1 MWLRI
6 FITCMLGVCGL
17 SFAEQRTNPLLNEFD
32 TPFGTPPFDRIQTG
46 DYLPAFD
53 AGIREQKQEV
63 ESIVN
68 NAGAATFENTIE
80 ALESSGAILRRV
92 SQVFYPI
99 NSANTSAEIQKV
111 AKEVAPRLSA
121 HQDSILLNARLFH
134 RIELLH
140 QNRGALDLDP
150 EQARLLE
157 ETYKDFVRGGARLE
171 EASKEQL
178 RTINQELSVLSV
190 QFGQNVLKETN
201 DFSLVLDKESDLAGL
216 PAAVIEGAAEAAREK
231 GRAGKWAFTLDKPS
245 LIPFLQ
251 YSQKRDLR
259 ERLFRA
265 YINRGDNRND
275 SDNNSVVSRIASL
288 RVQRANLLGY
298 PDHASYVLE
307 NNMAKTPA
315 AVYELLDRLWTPS
328 VARARGEAEAMQE
341 LIREEGNSF
350 ELQPWDW
357 WYYAEKIR
365 KEKYDLDDEELR
377 PYFKLENV
385 RQGAFDVA
393 HRLYGISFEERTD
406 LPRYHPEVRT
416 FDVKDADGSQLG
428 ILYVDYFPRP
438 SKRAGAWMN
447 SFRKESR
454 AGDRR
459 IAPIVSN
466 VCNFSKPS
474 AGRPALLTLEEV
486 STLFHEFGHALH
498 GLLSQCRYDS
508 LSGTAVPRDFVE
520 LPSQIMENWATHPDV
535 MKLYARHFETGDV
548 IPDSLVE
555 KIRASRQFNQ
565 GFATVEYLAAA
576 YLDMDWHTLSDRK
589 EQDARTFEK
598 RSLERI
604 GLIPEIVVRYR
615 SPYFSHIFSGGYAA
629 GYYSYIWSEVLDA
642 DAFRAFEDTGLF
654 DQATARSF
662 RENILARGGSEEP
675 AVFYRRFRGSD
686 PTITPLLER
695 KGLIESSR

>member
-1 MWLRI
+1 MWRKV

-17 SFAEQRTNPLLNEFD
+17 SFAEQKPNPFLHEFD
-32 TPFGTPPFDRIQTG
+32 TPFGAPPFDRIEND

-53 AGIREQKQEV
+53 AGIRQQKEEV
-63 ESIVN
+63 EAIANS
-68 NAGAATFENTIE
+68 ASPPTFENTIE
-80 ALESSGAILRRV
+80 ALDSSGAILRRV

-99 NSANTSAEIQKV
+99 NSADTSAEIQAI
-111 AKEVAPRLSA
+111 AKEVAPKLSA
-121 HQDSILLNARLFH
+121 HRDSILLNHRLFR
-134 RIELLH
+134 RIEQVY
-140 QNRGALDLDP
+140 QNRGTLDLDP

-157 ETYKDFVRGGARLE
+157 ETYKDFVRGGAKLDGVR
-171 EASKEQL
+171 KEQL
-178 RTINQELSVLSV
+178 KEINQKLSVLSV
-190 QFGQNVLKETN
+190 QFGQNVLNETN
-201 DFSLVLDKESDLAGL
+201 NFSLVLEKESDLAGL
-216 PAAVIEGAAEAAREK
+216 PSAVIEGAAEAARDK
-231 GRAGKWAFTLDKPS
+231 GQDGKWIFTLDKPS

-251 YSQKRDLR
+251 YSQRRDLR
-259 ERLFRA
+259 ERLLRA
-265 YINRGDNRND
+265 YVNRGDNGND
-275 SDNNSVVSRIASL
+275 SDNNNVVSEIASL
-288 RVQRANLLGY
+288 RVQRAKLLGY

-307 NNMAKTPA
+307 ENMAQTPA
-315 AVYELLDRLWTPS
+315 AVYKLLERLWTPS
-328 VARARGEAEAMQE
+328 VARAKGEAEAMQE
-341 LIREEGNSF
+341 LIRKEGKSF
-350 ELQPWDW
+350 ELKPWDW
-357 WYYAEKIR
+357 WYYSEKIR
-365 KEKYDLDDEELR
+365 KEKYDLDDEGLR

-406 LPRYHPEVRT
+406 LPRYHPDVRT
-416 FDVKDADGSQLG
+416 FEVKDGDGSHLG
-428 ILYVDYFPRP
+428 ILYVDYFPRA

-454 AGDRR
+454 RGDRR
-459 IAPIVSN
+459 IAPIISN

-508 LSGTAVPRDFVE
+508 LSGSAVPRDFVE
-520 LPSQIMENWATHPDV
+520 LPSQIMENWATHPEV
-535 MKLYARHFETGDV
+535 MKLYARHYETGEV

-565 GFATVEYLAAA
+565 GFSTVEYLAAA
-576 YLDMDWHTLSDRK
+576 YLDMDWHTLSEQK
-589 EQDARTFEK
+589 EQDARAFEK
-598 RSLERI
+598 KSMERI

-615 SPYFSHIFSGGYAA
+615 SPYFSHIFAGGYAA

-642 DAFRAFEDTGLF
+642 DAFRAFEDTSLF

-662 RENILARGGSEEP
+662 RENILSRGGSEEP
-675 AVFYRRFRGSD
+675 AVLYRRFRGSD

-695 KGLIESSR
+695 KGLK